1 MPGKT
6 RLSKQKDSDGKCRKK
21 NEEIM
26 KLQKVLKQRDGDI
39 STMKVIFA
47 WKIWQII
54 TVLIWILQL
63 RLEMADVQLTK
74 STDKSNDMQIGRL
87 QSHNDELQEDMQKQ
101 KRFNSSSTFVRTNKL
116 LIQGVWVHNWA
127 TPEKSRAIGE
137 RTGTYAGIL
146 ETSSLCGYFLECFL

>member
-1 MPGKT
+1 M
-6 RLSKQKDSDGKCRKK
+6 SKKD
-21 NEEIM
+21 EEIM

-74 STDKSNDMQIGRL
+74 STDKSNDMQVGRL
-87 QSHNDELQEDMQKQ
+87 QSRNDELQEDMQKQ
-101 KRFNSSSTFVRTNKL
+101 KRFNSSSHSF
-116 LIQGVWVHNWA
+116 
-127 TPEKSRAIGE
+127 
-137 RTGTYAGIL
+137 
-146 ETSSLCGYFLECFL
+146 

>member
-1 MPGKT
+1 M
-6 RLSKQKDSDGKCRKK
+6 SKKD
-21 NEEIM
+21 EEIM

-74 STDKSNDMQIGRL
+74 STDKSNDMQVGRL
-87 QSHNDELQEDMQKQ
+87 QSRNDELQEDMQKQ
-101 KRFNSSSTFVRTNKL
+101 KRFNSSS
-116 LIQGVWVHNWA
+116 H
-127 TPEKSRAIGE
+127 
-137 RTGTYAGIL
+137 
-146 ETSSLCGYFLECFL
+146 SL